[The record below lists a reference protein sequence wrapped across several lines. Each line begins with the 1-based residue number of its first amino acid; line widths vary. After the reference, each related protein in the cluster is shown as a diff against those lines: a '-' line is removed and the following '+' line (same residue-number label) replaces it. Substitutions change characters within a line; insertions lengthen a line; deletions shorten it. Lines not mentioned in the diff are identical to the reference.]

1 VISGRHRGCIT
12 RITPELDTNFP
23 KIIINMGVEAKTN
36 ARTFLPVIGEVQ
48 LRFGVP
54 NTKEPID
61 QILYEL

>member
-1 VISGRHRGCIT
+1 
-12 RITPELDTNFP
+12 
-23 KIIINMGVEAKTN
+23 MGVEAKTN